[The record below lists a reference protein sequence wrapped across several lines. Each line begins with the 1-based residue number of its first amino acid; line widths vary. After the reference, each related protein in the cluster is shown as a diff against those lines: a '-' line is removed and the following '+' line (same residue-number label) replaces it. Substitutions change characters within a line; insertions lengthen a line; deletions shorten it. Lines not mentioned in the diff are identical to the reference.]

1 MINILALSIIVF
13 GATAYFI
20 DSLSLKIRITSG
32 IVGKVAIFNH
42 MSLIAMMFN
51 RFSVALTLPVL
62 GFLLDYG
69 VNQDFLIM
77 TILGAITLYLFLNII
92 LIFFSYK
99 ISKTLISMLR
109 FYDQK
114 DTSQL
119 NKELFKVNSFGFD
132 LPSCFFYFI
141 ILLGFFLPS
150 ILASF
155 FLEWRASIMQ
165 FGFTLNVLGTLI
177 NVLLIEKKVS
187 LAIDGKDAKNVLD
200 LSNRILIGRFIGAFL
215 ALITIFFILALKP

>member
-1 MINILALSIIVF
+1 MINFLAISIIVF

-20 DSLSLKIRITSG
+20 DSLSLKIRTTSG

-69 VNQDFLIM
+69 VNQDFLI
-77 TILGAITLYLFLNII
+77 TIILGAISLYLLLNS
-92 LIFFSYK
+92 LLVVFSYR
-99 ISKTLISMLR
+99 ISMILISMLR
-109 FYDQK
+109 FYNQSNK
-114 DTSQL
+114 L
-119 NKELFKVNSFGFD
+119 EINKELFKLRNLSFDF
-132 LPSCFFYFI
+132 PSSIFYFT

-155 FLEWRASIMQ
+155 FLEWRATIMQ
-165 FGFTLNVLGTLI
+165 FGFTLNVLGTLV

-187 LAIDGKDAKNVLD
+187 LAIDGGNANSVID
-200 LSNRILIGRFIGAFL
+200 LSNKILIGRFIGAFF
-215 ALITIFFILALKP
+215 ALITIFLILTLKS